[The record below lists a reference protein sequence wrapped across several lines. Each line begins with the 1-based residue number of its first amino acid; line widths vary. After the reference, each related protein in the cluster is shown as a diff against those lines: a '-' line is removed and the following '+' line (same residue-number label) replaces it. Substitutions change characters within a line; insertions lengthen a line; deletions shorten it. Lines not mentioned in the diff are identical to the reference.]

1 MRIYGISRDEIMLA
15 TKILRGRNTVLQ
27 GGILLTMRILH
38 GDKILRGGIL
48 QIRNIN
54 LRGGIFS
61 VRKILHL
68 CGILFFRK
76 IWRRSGILLVFKISS
91 VGIQRKNGVLRDPSA

>member
-1 MRIYGISRDEIMLA
+1 MRIDRISRDKILLA
-15 TKILRGRNTVLQ
+15 TKISCGRNEALQ
-27 GGILLTMRILH
+27 GGILLAMQILR

-48 QIRNIN
+48 QIRNRN

-68 CGILFFRK
+68 YGILFFRK
-76 IWRRSGILLVFKISS
+76 I
-91 VGIQRKNGVLRDPSA
+91 

>member
-1 MRIYGISRDEIMLA
+1 MRIDRISRDGILLA
-15 TKILRGRNTVLQ
+15 TKILRGRNEALQ

-48 QIRNIN
+48 QIRNRN

-61 VRKILHL
+61 VRKILYL
-68 CGILFFRK
+68 YGILFFCK
-76 IWRRSGILLVFKISS
+76 I
-91 VGIQRKNGVLRDPSA
+91 